1 MAFWR
6 FELRQFQL
14 RKDLNGALALSNTM
28 GFVLQIVSQVSICEG
43 LRFVKLVGDLNR
55 LFMRF
60 Y

>member
-6 FELRQFQL
+6 SELRLFQL
-14 RKDLNGALALSNTM
+14 CKDLNGALVLSNTM
-28 GFVLQIVSQVSICEG
+28 GFVLQTVLQVSVCEG
-43 LRFVKLVGDLNR
+43 LRFVKLVGDLNI